1 MKNET
6 IVVQMFSAF
15 SLSYRGEK
23 LCEEQ
28 IRSEKILRLLAY
40 MLLNRKRDM
49 ISQELVDTL
58 WEGEEVNNPIGTLKN
73 LVYRLRN
80 ILKKK
85 WMDIEFIHTINGA
98 YRWNNDIPLVLD
110 VELFEDYYERAL
122 LEMDQVVKIKNFKE
136 AINLYKGALLPKL
149 YSQRWIVTM
158 SVYCHSIYLKAT
170 KKLLK
175 LLMWEEDYDEIEKI
189 CNKTLQI
196 ENLDEDIYIYFI
208 TAMVKQKQYKAAKEH
223 YQKAIETLYENLG
236 VEPSTELIEVYKEIL
251 KEINKPSSKIEE
263 IITEIEEEAS
273 NQHQGAYFCDIGI
286 LKEMYHIEKRRIK
299 RHGISACVI
308 LITLYSAQEI
318 SLQSE
323 YYLKEKSEA
332 MTSMKKTLQQ
342 VLRSSD
348 VAAQYSDN
356 QYIVLL
362 LTLEK
367 ETYQLVVQR
376 IEEGFLKEHKA
387 NNVILQFSS
396 CDIEDIKAV

>member
-1 MKNET
+1 M
-6 IVVQMFSAF
+6 
-15 SLSYRGEK
+15 R
-23 LCEEQ
+23 
-28 IRSEKILRLLAY
+28 
-40 MLLNRKRDM
+40 
-49 ISQELVDTL
+49 SQELVDTL
-58 WEGEEVNNPIGTLKN
+58 WEGEEVNNPIGALKN

-80 ILKKK
+80 ILKKNWK
-85 WMDIEFIHTINGA
+85 DIEFIHTINGA

-110 VELFEDYYERAL
+110 VELFENYYEKAL
-122 LEMDQVVKIKNFKE
+122 KEVDQALKVKNFKE
-136 AINLYKGALLPKL
+136 AIYLYKGALLPKL
-149 YSQRWIVTM
+149 YSQRWVVTM

-175 LLMWEEDYDEIEKI
+175 LLMKEEHYDEMEKI
-189 CNKTLQI
+189 CNKTLRI

-236 VEPSTELIEVYKEIL
+236 VEPSMELMEVHKEIL
-251 KEINKPSSKIEE
+251 KETNRPSSKIEE

-273 NQHQGAYFCDIGI
+273 NHHQGAYFCDIGI

-299 RHGISACVI
+299 RHGITACVI
-308 LITLYSAQEI
+308 LITLLPNQEI

-323 YYLKEKSEA
+323 HYVKMKSAA
-332 MTSMKKTLQQ
+332 MTSLKKTLHK

-348 VAAQYSDN
+348 VASKYSDN

-362 LTLEK
+362 LTVEK

-376 IEEGFLKEHKA
+376 IQEGFLKEHKK
-387 NNVILQFSS
+387 NNAILQFSS
-396 CDIEDIKAV
+396 CDIEDLKAV